1 MDTLTIGQLS
11 RRSGVATSALRFYE
25 EKGLIYSERT
35 TAGHRRYPRAI
46 LRRVAFIVFA
56 QRVGLTLREVR
67 AELRKLPRHDVPTQ
81 ADWAKLSSTWKRKID
96 ERIEELQRMRSGLE
110 QCIGCGCL
118 SLKKCR
124 FANPSDR
131 ASAQGSGPIA
141 WTRKMGT
148 M

>member
-1 MDTLTIGQLS
+1 ML
-11 RRSGVATSALRFYE
+11 
-25 EKGLIYSERT
+25 
-35 TAGHRRYPRAI
+35 
-46 LRRVAFIVFA
+46 
-56 QRVGLTLREVR
+56 
-67 AELRKLPRHDVPTQ
+67 AELREQRALLIVEVRQVRAQKAIP
-81 ADWAKLSSTWKRKID
+81 
-96 ERIEELQRMRSGLE
+96 IEME
-110 QCIGCGCL
+110 QCL